1 MKSFG
6 YKGGTLQDKLCSS
19 CRDFNVSGFCIF
31 VLSFQRSWILH
42 DSKVF
47 LKLNIANF
55 THQSLLCL
63 GVLVHI
69 LKISCIKTSSTGS
82 FVNVIWISISWGWKL
97 QIRPFC
103 SNHRLCAYEYNTGEF
118 TPLMLESCILG
129 NAGGKFWKKTKSYVK
144 ILFLINV
151 SNGFV
156 NFECGLFCSHFCVF
170 ICGIFRIAVS
180 TRAEVVITHR
190 LSDIT
195 QSKTEGFWA
204 PHRMLYNCFNSS
216 WCWFKKAPETFLIQ
230 FGQCWYDSI
239 TQLLLMLRLRIH
251 DISLALHHIP

>member
-31 VLSFQRSWILH
+31 VLSFQCSWILH

-82 FVNVIWISISWGWKL
+82 FVDVIWISISWGWKL

-195 QSKTEGFWA
+195 QSKTGVSEHLTG
-204 PHRMLYNCFNSS
+204 CFITALILRDADSKRHLKHSS
-216 WCWFKKAPETFLIQ
+216 YSLVSVDMTASHSCCWCFDCASMT
-230 FGQCWYDSI
+230 
-239 TQLLLMLRLRIH
+239 
-251 DISLALHHIP
+251 